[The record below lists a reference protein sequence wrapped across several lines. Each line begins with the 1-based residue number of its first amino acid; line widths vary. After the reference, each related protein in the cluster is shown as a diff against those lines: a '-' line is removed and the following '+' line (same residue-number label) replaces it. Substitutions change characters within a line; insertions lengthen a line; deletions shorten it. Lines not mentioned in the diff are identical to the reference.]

1 MGIETLVGGAHPTLS
16 EVFSTKELNSP
27 QVGGPIILTLDYP
40 PRNVASHAA
49 SLAYLILAS
58 ARGDTLCRCRG
69 FKLAGGG
76 APGAFEPFDRR
87 FPCPNSRAT
96 SCRIGLLRD
105 ESQPDAW
112 DLGLP
117 SNRGRACSTRDGV
130 VPAARR
136 AVSQC

>member
-1 MGIETLVGGAHPTLS
+1 MGIETLAGGAHPTLS
-16 EVFSTKELNSP
+16 QVFTTKDVNWP
-27 QVGGPIILTLDYP
+27 PVGGHIILTLDYP
-40 PRNVASHAA
+40 PRNVASDAA

-58 ARGDTLCRCRG
+58 ARGDTVCRCRG

-96 SCRIGLLRD
+96 CCHIGLLRD
-105 ESQPDAW
+105 ESQPHAL

-130 VPAARR
+130 VHAA
-136 AVSQC
+136 